1 MIVEV
6 LLPTSMF
13 LLMAG
18 MGLTLEADDFRRIAK
33 APLAT
38 ILGTVLQLVVVP
50 AAGFAIAVAFDL
62 PPLLAAGVVI
72 CAACPGGMFSNV
84 FVHLAGANTALS
96 VTLTASSTMVTLF
109 TLPLWIRAILAW
121 NGGGEPVAEVPVLET
136 ALSLGGL
143 TVLPIAL
150 GMATRAK
157 WPEAASFDKWLTRIG
172 ALGIGI
178 AMTIDWTTRET
189 TPWAE
194 FQQSFPPIIALLVA
208 MLVIGIGLP
217 FLFRLSGR
225 DTVTLGVEV
234 VVKNTLLGIVVARS
248 ALDFEAILPVM
259 AYGTIETPLGGL
271 MLFIWRWF
279 EARHKG

>member
-6 LLPTSMF
+6 LLPISMF

-18 MGLTLEADDFRRIAK
+18 MGLTLEVDDFRRIAG

-50 AAGFAIAVAFDL
+50 AAGFAIAVAYDL

-109 TLPLWIRAILAW
+109 TLPLWIRGILAW
-121 NGGGEPVAEVPVLET
+121 TGGGETIAEVPVLET
-136 ALSLGGL
+136 AANLAGL
-143 TVLPIAL
+143 TVLPIVV
-150 GMATRAK
+150 GMAARAR
-157 WPEAASFDKWLTRIG
+157 WPDTAGYEKWLTRIG
-172 ALGIGI
+172 ALGIGV
-178 AMTIDWTTRET
+178 ALTIDWITREAA
-189 TPWAE
+189 PMAE
-194 FQQSFPPIIALLVA
+194 LRQSFPPIIVLIAA
-208 MLVIGIGLP
+208 MLVIGLGIP
-217 FLFRLSGR
+217 FLFRLSAR

-271 MLFIWRWF
+271 LLVIWRWY